1 MYIIPV
7 YIIPLSPGDDQ
18 QPTPYAEVTFRRQL
32 LYPRTPSS
40 HQSLGPVRARI
51 THPLLKTSNGP
62 ENHYS
67 RPVRPPLPERPHRA
81 LVM

>member
-7 YIIPLSPGDDQ
+7 YITPLSPGDDQ

-32 LYPRTPSS
+32 LDPRTPSS

-51 THPLLKTSNGP
+51 ITFP
-62 ENHYS
+62 Y
-67 RPVRPPLPERPHRA
+67 
-81 LVM
+81 

>member
-40 HQSLGPVRARI
+40 HRSLGPVRARI
-51 THPLLKTSNGP
+51 TVLCVTL
-62 ENHYS
+62 
-67 RPVRPPLPERPHRA
+67 
-81 LVM
+81 